1 MFSDKSVLDG
11 NLRSNNGKKVLTKK
25 TKDPQKEK
33 QEPKENDKCEKGQ
46 LKKGKR
52 DADKGQNERDCLTL
66 ASKSGYIFFSAFASS
81 GSRILRR
88 FLGAHRG
95 AIFVSFLP
103 EPPGLVHPFSRFHN
117 FFLFL
122 LFLLLF
128 FSFFPSFPFCCA
140 FFFLLSPFFT
150 LFPNCLVR
158 RLHLV
163 GEINAVSPGCY
174 FFSGTFYC
182 FS

>member
-25 TKDPQKEK
+25 TKDAQKEK
-33 QEPKENDKCEKGQ
+33 QEPKENDKYEKGQ
-46 LKKGKR
+46 LKKGRR

-117 FFLFL
+117 FFPVCSFSFTFFLFL
-122 LFLLLF
+122 
-128 FSFFPSFPFCCA
+128 
-140 FFFLLSPFFT
+140 
-150 LFPNCLVR
+150 
-158 RLHLV
+158 
-163 GEINAVSPGCY
+163 Y
-174 FFSGTFYC
+174 FFSDLLCFFFPTFSFLYS
-182 FS
+182 FSELFCSSIAFGWGN